1 MTAPEPIDTTQR
13 FRLSDRLLLKEDGEE
28 TLVFD
33 PISLAVHQLNES
45 AAAVAG
51 MCDGDTSCEQMVAC
65 LVERFG
71 LELVDAARI
80 VYEGLRALRDKELL
94 DAP

>member
-1 MTAPEPIDTTQR
+1 VTAPEAIDTSQR
-13 FRLSDRLLLKEDGEE
+13 FRLSERLLLKEDGEE

-45 AAAVAG
+45 AAAVAR
-51 MCDGDTSCEQMVAC
+51 MCDGETSCEQMVAS

-71 LELVDAARI
+71 LELGDAARI
-80 VYEGLRALRDKELL
+80 VYEGLRALRDKELF
-94 DAP
+94 DSP

>member
-1 MTAPEPIDTTQR
+1 MTEPEPVDTTQT

-33 PISLAVHQLNES
+33 PLSLAVHQLNES
-45 AAAVAG
+45 AAAVAR
-51 MCDGDTSCEQMVAC
+51 MCDGDTSCEQMVVS
-65 LVERFG
+65 LVDRFG
-71 LELVDAARI
+71 LELGNAARI